1 MPVSIKFWT
10 GWCVLCT
17 ELFVECCFR
26 RSNVGP
32 VLTSFYQGVEEMR
45 ATEDKLWELCQS
57 FKDGQLINLVLAHNI
72 VANMKRED
80 FQAAR

>member
-1 MPVSIKFWT
+1 MIYIHL
-10 GWCVLCT
+10 VLT
-17 ELFVECCFR
+17 LRYLLYVG
-26 RSNVGP
+26 SNDS

-45 ATEDKLWELCQS
+45 VTEDKLWELCQN

-72 VANMKRED
+72 VANIKRED